1 MERVLGRYG
10 DTIYGVMRIVVGFL
24 FMCHGLQKIFGLF
37 GGPHPDMPGGMVWFV
52 GLIELIGGGL
62 IMIGLF
68 AGSAAFLGS
77 GLMAGA
83 YFVVHQAQ
91 GPLPIVND
99 GEPAVLYCWIFLLI
113 AAKGSGALSIDA
125 SRAPQPTD

>member
-10 DTIYGVMRIVVGFL
+10 DTIYGVVRIVVGFL

-62 IMIGLF
+62 IMVGLF

-91 GPLPIVND
+91 GPLPIANH
-99 GEPAVLYCWIFLLI
+99 GELAALYCWIFLLI
-113 AAKGSGALSIDA
+113 ATSGNGIWALS
-125 SRAPQPTD
+125 SRLRKA